1 MMIDDFAILPHGR
14 TDGQD
19 TILNGMP
26 QWWVGVIWCGHA
38 SVGVT
43 GV

>member
-1 MMIDDFAILPHGR
+1 MMIDDFAIL
-14 TDGQD
+14 TEYGQD

-26 QWWVGVIWCGHA
+26 YGGSGAIWCGHA